1 MTIAMRRI
9 FIIFSAF
16 VLLFALPSAAL
27 AEGNTSLWSECSY
40 TCSNETRNGL
50 RKIKDSDSGT
60 HLVVNG
66 PGYVTISWDD
76 SVPASTLY
84 VEWYTL
90 PERFTITQ
98 YDANGL
104 VLSKNDRATI
114 QINQLYSLND
124 ATRSVCVAA
133 DSDMDISALQI
144 YDADTIP
151 RNYHAWADSP
161 EKLDFLIISAH
172 PDDDVLF
179 MGAIMPI
186 YGVER
191 ELTGNILY
199 VCTKDLRLRC
209 SEALNAAWVMGLRY
223 YPILAGFEDVANTKQ
238 DEWGRDFTLERITQ
252 YLVTQLRKYKPEVV
266 VTHDPNGEYGH
277 WQHILISEAAQ
288 QAVVLA
294 NDASYDPDSAA
305 QYGVYQVKKLYLHLY
320 TENTISLDVDSPLA
334 SFDGMSASEVAKL
347 AFEEHASQIENGYH
361 RVRNEGA
368 YSLSDFGLFYSAV
381 GSDGGAND
389 MFKNID
395 ETLLSTYV
403 VPESTPSPT
412 QTPAQTTQTT
422 TGEDE
427 AVQTV
432 IPASMWALY
441 LAAGILF
448 GVPLVIL
455 GAMHV
460 EKRLSGKRKQT
471 DENDNTTE

>member
-1 MTIAMRRI
+1 MRRI
-9 FIIFSAF
+9 FTILSAV
-16 VLLFALPSAAL
+16 VLLLAFPSAAH
-27 AEGNTSLWSECSY
+27 AEGNTSLWAECNYS
-40 TCSNETRNGL
+40 CSNETRNGL

-60 HLVVNG
+60 HLIVAG
-66 PGYVTISWDD
+66 PGDVTVSWDEG
-76 SVPASTLY
+76 VPASTLY
-84 VEWYTL
+84 IEWYIL

-98 YDANGL
+98 YNDNGQ
-104 VLSKNDRATI
+104 VLSEDDGATI
-114 QINQLYSLND
+114 QINQLYTLND
-124 ATRSVCVAA
+124 ETRSVCVAS

-151 RNYHAWADSP
+151 YNYHAWNDSP
-161 EKLDFLIISAH
+161 EKLDFLVISAH

-179 MGAIMPI
+179 MGAIVPI

-209 SEALNAAWVMGLRY
+209 SETLNAAWVMGLRY
-223 YPILAGFEDVANTKQ
+223 YPILAGFEDVANTKK
-238 DEWGRDFTLERITQ
+238 DEWGQDFTLERITP

-277 WQHILISEAAQ
+277 WQHILISKAAQ

-334 SFDGMSASEVAKL
+334 SFDGMSVSEVAKL
-347 AFEEHASQIENGYH
+347 AFEKHASQIENGYH

-368 YSLSDFGLFYSAV
+368 YSLSDFGLYYSAV
-381 GSDGGAND
+381 GPDTGTND
-389 MFKNID
+389 MFENID

-403 VPESTPSPT
+403 APEPMPSPT
-412 QTPAQTTQTT
+412 QTLVQTTQPTADEDETVQT
-422 TGEDE
+422 TG
-427 AVQTV
+427 
-432 IPASMWALY
+432 PSSMQALY
-441 LAAGILF
+441 LAAGVLL
-448 GVPLVIL
+448 GLPLVIL

-460 EKRLSGKRKQT
+460 EKRLSGKCKQT
-471 DENDNTTE
+471 GENDDKAE